1 MASWLIPPLKDN
13 DKHFEPEWGLHLL
26 LDSDDPRDKNL
37 PIFGAPDNVI
47 KEKLPSTLLKEL
59 FGENRK
65 IFAICTNGTTAVTI
79 ALSNSASPAHVRLVA
94 MGSYTGAYSF
104 TEKISSVPV
113 DIDDFYQRESL
124 SLELIVALPY
134 LKREEIGSKAG
145 DQFEDDCLSGI
156 KERLLAFAMRGT
168 PVGSICLELI
178 LSGNGLQLSRRFC
191 ENLRELCTKADVS
204 IIADEILTGFRCAHD
219 HPVLLSDDLYLNPD
233 FIVLGKFLGCGVVL
247 QDKTVKST
255 SWPARKQR
263 RLPTTNC
270 PMILVDRL
278 SLVLNK
284 YVELLGRDPFVIQHV
299 GEVVKEVFPSAEG
312 RGLIWFIEDNH
323 TREVPAPQGDNPL
336 CLPYPNP
343 DPSPLDPRLSVFFGY

>member
-1 MASWLIPPLKDN
+1 
-13 DKHFEPEWGLHLL
+13 
-26 LDSDDPRDKNL
+26 
-37 PIFGAPDNVI
+37 
-47 KEKLPSTLLKEL
+47 
-59 FGENRK
+59 
-65 IFAICTNGTTAVTI
+65 
-79 ALSNSASPAHVRLVA
+79 
-94 MGSYTGAYSF
+94 
-104 TEKISSVPV
+104 
-113 DIDDFYQRESL
+113 
-124 SLELIVALPY
+124 
-134 LKREEIGSKAG
+134 
-145 DQFEDDCLSGI
+145 
-156 KERLLAFAMRGT
+156 MRGT

-247 QDKTVKST
+247 QDNTMKST
-255 SWPARKQR
+255 SWTLRKER